1 MFKKQMKHLLTVLAI
16 TTAMVSVPTVSNAAG
31 KNASDIEQGKELAF
45 SRSKGNC
52 LACHAIPGGNLP
64 GNIGPALIAMK
75 LRFPE
80 KSDLFDKIWGKPDK
94 SMPYS
99 MMPQFGHNGVLTDA
113 EINKIVD
120 FLYQL

>member
-1 MFKKQMKHLLTVLAI
+1 MLKKPMKHLLSVLAI
-16 TTAMVSVPTVSNAAG
+16 STAMVSATTVATAAE
-31 KNASDIEQGKELAF
+31 KNASNIEQGKELAF

-52 LACHAIPGGNLP
+52 LACHAIPGGTIP

-80 KSDLFDKIWGKPDK
+80 KSDLFDKIWGKPEK
-94 SMPYS
+94 TVPYS
-99 MMPQFGHNGVLTDA
+99 MMPQFGHSGVLSDA

-120 FLYQL
+120 FLYEL

>member
-1 MFKKQMKHLLTVLAI
+1 MLKKQMNHLLTVLAI
-16 TTAMVSVPTVSNAAG
+16 STAMVSAPTVSSAAEKG
-31 KNASDIEQGKELAF
+31 ASNIEQGKELAF
-45 SRSKGNC
+45 ARSKGNC

-80 KSDLFDKIWGKPDK
+80 KSDLFDKIWGNPEKTVQ
-94 SMPYS
+94 YS
-99 MMPQFGHNGVLTDA
+99 MMPQFGHNGVLTEA

-120 FLYQL
+120 FLYEL